1 MEQIQERKRILVTI
15 YDAHKENWI
24 ITSLSLNVGYTR
36 DGVNQAPKTTVASYS
51 AEDAETYAG

>member
-1 MEQIQERKRILVTI
+1 MNGADSGTKKMQ
-15 YDAHKENWI
+15 ENWI